1 MVHNLREQG
10 SRLEDKVAIITG
22 GGYGIGRAFSMGL
35 AREGAKIVV
44 GFHTNM
50 QRAAETAKDIE
61 KQGGEAIAIQADV
74 SNPQDTLNMAN
85 MAVDRFGG
93 IDILINNAAISSI
106 AKLTYGPFEDLELAE
121 WDRVI
126 EVNLKGPFLCIRA
139 VFPHMK
145 KKGSGKIINIGS
157 GAFFLGQGFTP
168 HYVASKGGVIGLTRS
183 LSTALGKY
191 NINVNCIAAGKT
203 ISEGMDD
210 KKALEE
216 CERRV
221 PYKSIK
227 RIGYPE
233 DLVGAAIF
241 FSSSDSDFITGQTL
255 YVEGG
260 EVKH

>member
-1 MVHNLREQG
+1 MHNLRDSG
-10 SRLEDKVAIITG
+10 SRLRDKVAIITG
-22 GGYGIGRAFSMGL
+22 GGYGIGRAFSVGL
-35 AREGAKIVV
+35 AREGARIVV
-44 GFHTNM
+44 VFHTNM
-50 QRAAETAKDIE
+50 QRAEETVKEIE
-61 KQGGEAIAIQADV
+61 YQGGKAVAVKADV
-74 SNPQDTLNMAN
+74 SKPEDTINMAHK
-85 MAVDRFGG
+85 AAEQFGG

-106 AKLTYGPFEDLELAE
+106 AKLTYGPFEDLDLAE
-121 WDRVI
+121 WDRVM
-126 EVNLKGPFLCIRA
+126 EVNLKGPFLGIRA
-139 VFPHMK
+139 VFPYMK
-145 KKGSGKIINIGS
+145 ERGSGKIINIGS

-191 NINVNCIAAGKT
+191 NINVNCLAAGKT
-203 ISEGMDD
+203 ISEGLDD

-221 PYKSIK
+221 PFKSIK

-241 FSSSDSDFITGQTL
+241 FASSDSDFITGQTL